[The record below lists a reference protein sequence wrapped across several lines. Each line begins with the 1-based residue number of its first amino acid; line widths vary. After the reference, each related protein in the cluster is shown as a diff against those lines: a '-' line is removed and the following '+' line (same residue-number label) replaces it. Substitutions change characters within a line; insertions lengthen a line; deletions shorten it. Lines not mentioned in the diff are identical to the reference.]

1 MTTQTLTQETI
12 EMLVGKTIIE
22 ASDNWIKL
30 SNGLVI
36 YLEDSEI
43 DHLNM

>member
-1 MTTQTLTQETI
+1 MNISQLTQETI

-22 ASDNWIKL
+22 AQDNWIKL

-36 YLEDSEI
+36 YLTDDEVEHI
-43 DHLNM
+43 NM